1 MKPAGWVSSLVLGS
15 LIALL
20 IGCVNRPPALYMWE
34 TFPRQQYETLQ
45 RAGYSP
51 SEQVRVLEAHAEKAR
66 GANAN
71 LPPGFRA
78 HLGMLMLELGNVE
91 RARELWQAEKLAFP
105 ESAAYIDGLLKKLD
119 GPAKSA
125 KMENPA

>member
-1 MKPAGWVSSLVLGS
+1 MTPARWLSHLTLGGC
-15 LIALL
+15 IAMLG
-20 IGCVNRPPALYMWE
+20 GCAHREPPLYMWE
-34 TFPRQQYETLQ
+34 TFPRQQYDTLQ

-51 SEQVRVLEAHAEKAR
+51 LEQIRLLEAHAAKAQ

-78 HLGMLMLELGNVE
+78 HLGMLLLEQGNPQ

-105 ESAAYIDGLLKKLD
+105 EAAAYIDSLLKRLD
-119 GPAKSA
+119 APAKSA
-125 KMENPA
+125 KAENPA